1 MAGNRQLSLLPTAF
15 VQQIFNPLNNQIQT
29 VDYIPDI
36 LLDRVVV
43 DNKKGGAPLAE

>member
-1 MAGNRQLSLLPTAF
+1 MAGNGQLSLLPTAF

-29 VDYIPDI
+29 IDYIPDI
-36 LLDRVVV
+36 LLDRVV